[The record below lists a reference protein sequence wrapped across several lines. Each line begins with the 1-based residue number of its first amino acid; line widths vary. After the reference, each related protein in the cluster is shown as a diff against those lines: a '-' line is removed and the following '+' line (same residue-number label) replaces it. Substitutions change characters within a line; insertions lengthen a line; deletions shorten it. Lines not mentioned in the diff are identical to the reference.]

1 MGFRKI
7 VCTKQ
12 EEISVKL
19 QNPELVSKRV
29 KEEEMNISS
38 KEIGTSGSQRLTF
51 TAGVKVVGSRGF
63 LSHGQV
69 PVWNSGACNC
79 QELYRGPDMQSLW
92 RLSGINCNACW
103 NHWEAWKKF

>member
-7 VCTKQ
+7 VFTKQ

-38 KEIGTSGSQRLTF
+38 KETGTSGGQRL
-51 TAGVKVVGSRGF
+51 
-63 LSHGQV
+63 
-69 PVWNSGACNC
+69 
-79 QELYRGPDMQSLW
+79 
-92 RLSGINCNACW
+92 
-103 NHWEAWKKF
+103 